1 MNAAEKAILKAIISG
16 TLTELLIKTSAEQVF
31 LDETTTLAA
40 KLTEIIAAINERA
53 KTTDMN
59 TAMAEM
65 KTEIKQ
71 ELLGDMPVETLN
83 TFTEL
88 AKAYTEH
95 EEFAETLQAAI
106 GDKADKNTVEALD
119 AAIKELGALASKDT
133 ISESDLDAALKEKIN
148 AASQGN
154 HSHENKSVL
163 DGIGAD
169 NIAAWDA
176 KANIYKSATQPAGMT
191 DHDLWIQLV

>member
-106 GDKADKNTVEALD
+106 GDKADKDTVEALD
-119 AAIKELGALASKDT
+119 AAIKELGALASKNSV
-133 ISESDLDAALKEKIN
+133 SESDLDATLKEKIN

-169 NIAAWDA
+169 NIAAWDSKA
-176 KANIYKSATQPAGMT
+176 KIYKTSTQPAGLT
-191 DHDLWIQLV
+191 ENDLWIQLV

>member
-31 LDETTTLAA
+31 LDETTTLAT

-106 GDKADKNTVEALD
+106 GDKADKDTVEALD
-119 AAIKELGALASKDT
+119 AAIKELGALASKD
-133 ISESDLDAALKEKIN
+133 IVSESDLDAALKEKIN

-154 HSHENKSVL
+154 HSHANKTVL
-163 DGIGAD
+163 DGIGTE
-169 NIAAWDA
+169 NVAAWDA
-176 KANIYKSATQPAGMT
+176 KANIYKSATQPTGMT
-191 DHDLWIQLV
+191 ANDLWIQLI

>member
-53 KTTDMN
+53 KTTDVN
-59 TAMAEM
+59 TAMATM
-65 KTEIKQ
+65 KEEILQ

-106 GDKADKNTVEALD
+106 GDKADKDTVEALD

-154 HSHENKSVL
+154 HSHSNKTVL
-163 DGIGAD
+163 DGIGAE
-169 NIAAWDA
+169 NVAAWDSKA
-176 KANIYKSATQPAGMT
+176 KIYKTPTQPAGMT
-191 DHDLWIQLV
+191 DHDLWIQLI

>member
-31 LDETTTLAA
+31 LDETTTLAT

-106 GDKADKNTVEALD
+106 GDKAEKTTVEALD
-119 AAIKELGALASKDT
+119 VAIKALGALASKD
-133 ISESDLDAALKEKIN
+133 IVSESDLDATLKEKIN

-154 HSHENKSVL
+154 HSHANKTVL
-163 DGIGAD
+163 DGIGAE
-169 NIAAWDA
+169 NVAAWDA
-176 KANIYKSATQPAGMT
+176 KANIYKSATQPTGMT
-191 DHDLWIQLV
+191 ANDLWIQLI

>member
-1 MNAAEKAILKAIISG
+1 MNTAEKAILKAIISG

-53 KTTDMN
+53 KTTDVN
-59 TAMAEM
+59 TAMATM
-65 KTEIKQ
+65 KEEILQ

-106 GDKADKNTVEALD
+106 GDKADKTTVEALD
-119 AAIKELGALASKDT
+119 AAIKALGALASKDT
-133 ISESDLDAALKEKIN
+133 ISESDLDATLKEKIN

-154 HSHENKSVL
+154 HSHANKTVL
-163 DGIGAD
+163 DGIGAE
-169 NIAAWDA
+169 NVAAWDSKA
-176 KANIYKSATQPAGMT
+176 KIYKTPTQPAGLT
-191 DHDLWIQLV
+191 ENDLWIQLV